1 LSRSLDALNTHNGTG
16 KRGRSRADTVT
27 TDAIAAAQ
35 AEAQPSRKA
44 LRSVGRSMEN
54 AAAEPNEHAGLRG
67 GADEALRDMR
77 CRCACCGY
85 TCALGLQLGR
95 AHTFEDKQTT
105 MWGATSFEGHPVAE
119 MIQLAVTL
127 VHEYGWKELTIP
139 FCDREFLDDALR
151 RSDETAAAAAQRAW
165 HSARLNSTAQAV
177 LTSSHGK

>member
-1 LSRSLDALNTHNGTG
+1 LR
-16 KRGRSRADTVT
+16 KGRDADTVT

-44 LRSVGRSMEN
+44 LPSAGRSMEN

-95 AHTFEDKQTT
+95 AHTFEDKNTDDH

-127 VHEYGWKELTIP
+127 VHEYGWKELATKTLA
-139 FCDREFLDDALR
+139 RVVQR
-151 RSDETAAAAAQRAW
+151 RRAESLW
-165 HSARLNSTAQAV
+165 S
-177 LTSSHGK
+177 